1 MSEVTTHHT
10 SPALCEVLTGCVQSG
25 EHDRCRPYDRPMRFG
40 IGIPQ
45 FIGDGE
51 FDFAAFQR
59 FLQRAEELGFES
71 GWTQEQVLGSSSQ
84 LSALETMTYAAA
96 CTTRLRVGCAVFVT
110 TLHSPVHLAKSLATL
125 DQLSGGR
132 LDVGV
137 GSGGRREQIFGA
149 FRVDPKRY
157 IAQFTEGLALMKA
170 LWTDDLVTFTGEFWQ
185 VENAGMRPKPL
196 QKPHPPI
203 WMGGSAEAALR
214 RAVRLGTGFFGAGSA
229 PTARF
234 AEQVRTVR
242 QLLVDGGR
250 DATTFP
256 IAKRVYTLID
266 DDADRAR
273 RRMNDALASIYGG
286 RIEAIEAAAVAGTA
300 ADCVRGVQEVLDAGA
315 ELVLFTS
322 FGDPAEQMER
332 LAAEVIPHLV
342 PTSGAFAG

>member
-1 MSEVTTHHT
+1 
-10 SPALCEVLTGCVQSG
+10 
-25 EHDRCRPYDRPMRFG
+25 MRFG

-45 FIGDGE
+45 FFSDHE
-51 FDFAAFQR
+51 FDAEAFR
-59 FLQRAEELGFES
+59 RYLRRAEELGFES

-96 CTTRLRVGCAVFVT
+96 CTERLRVGCAVFVT
-110 TLHSPVHLAKSLATL
+110 TLHSPVHLAKNLATL

-149 FRVDPKRY
+149 FRVDPARY

-170 LWTDDLVTFTGEFWQ
+170 LWTENPVTFAGEFWQ
-185 VENAGMRPKPL
+185 VENASMQPKPF

-203 WMGGSAEAALR
+203 WMGGSVEAALR
-214 RAVRLGTGFFGAGSA
+214 RTVRLGTGFFGAGSS
-229 PTARF
+229 PTVRF
-234 AEQVRTVR
+234 ADQVRTVR
-242 QLLVDGGR
+242 GLLAEQDR
-250 DATTFP
+250 DVAAFP
-256 IAKRVYTLID
+256 IAKRIYILVD

-273 RRMNDALASIYGG
+273 RHMNDALASIYGG
-286 RIEAIEAAAVAGTA
+286 RIEAIESAAVAGTP

-322 FGDPAEQMER
+322 VGDPAEQMER
-332 LAAEVIPHLV
+332 LAAEVIPQV
-342 PTSGAFAG
+342 G